1 MARGQNRPA
10 STTTTENETPEGT
23 VTTTTAS
30 EPSTEAPAAPQTDP
44 QPETTESGEQGT
56 ATPAPQE
63 PAEAKAAE
71 TVDLGPWNEAVAQAL
86 ETADKTTGTVPEAN
100 VSAVVAAY
108 RALSTKGRAEAKKAV
123 QGHLRTQVQDRQIA
137 KAQAVMALSDA
148 MTEGTASKTT
158 REHREPVDP
167 TKAFVD
173 RAVMLALART
183 IFTGTVPQGVKDDW
197 KDQANKEV
205 TNLQPQVEVYA
216 EYLKARAEHTGEGDG
231 PEEPEGVSPV
241 VKGAFKL
248 AQGKSAG
255 LPKVRVA
262 NEGGSKAPFEGPTR
276 SIVKHIQE
284 AFEDLP
290 SGAFLKV
297 NEIRKHRSREY
308 GDDLPS
314 SGAVSSRLKSKNA
327 IEGITSGEKDGHQ
340 GAYKN

>member
-1 MARGQNRPA
+1 MARGQNRSA
-10 STTTTENETPEGT
+10 STTPDTEAPEDT
-23 VTTTTAS
+23 VTTSTDTETAP
-30 EPSTEAPAAPQTDP
+30 EAPQTDP
-44 QPETTESGEQGT
+44 QPQTTESGEQGT
-56 ATPAPQE
+56 ATPAPQQ

-71 TVDLGPWNEAVAQAL
+71 QPVDLGSWNEAVSAAL
-86 ETADKTTGTVPEAN
+86 ENADKTTGTVPEAN

-148 MTEGTASKTT
+148 MTEGTATKAT

-173 RAVMLALART
+173 RAAMLSLAKT
-183 IFTGTVPQGVKDDW
+183 IFASVVPQGVKDNWTED
-197 KDQANKEV
+197 ARALVAE
-205 TNLQPQVEVYA
+205 LQPQVDAYA
-216 EYLKARAEHTGEGDG
+216 AFLKAKAAHTGEGDG
-231 PEEPEGVSPV
+231 PTEPEGVSPV

-255 LPKVRVA
+255 LPKVRA
-262 NEGGSKAPFEGPTR
+262 EGGSTTKTSFEGPTR
-276 SIVKHIQE
+276 SIVRHIQE

-314 SGAVSSRLKSKNA
+314 SGAVSSRLKSKNK
-327 IEGITSGEKDGHQ
+327 IEGITPGEKDGAQ
-340 GAYKN
+340 GAYKD